1 VLHRASLRDV
11 IYYASPLRGDRRAL
25 GRDRRSARNRSMQRG
40 SGGGAPGFSPASL
53 SPSWW
58 LDDRG
63 QTTVAGP
70 KISAWDDQSTGGLND
85 VSNAT
90 DAIRPLVGTLNS
102 LQCPD
107 FNGSSFLLG
116 TTRNITQVL
125 SAAAWTVY
133 VVVNADTITAANTT
147 DGVTGKAIFGQDAS
161 GYLGLA
167 LQIDGAGTG
176 YRAVHTVFDTGNRH
190 ARSLDGSVLLATNT
204 LIVARLT
211 TTVQIRVGAADNVVG
226 DACSGVPVGGR
237 TQGIRV
243 GSAYTGLTG
252 LDGRLGTV
260 LGFDTLIADGSANDL
275 LIRAYLAAKYGCA
288 A

>member
-1 VLHRASLRDV
+1 
-11 IYYASPLRGDRRAL
+11 
-25 GRDRRSARNRSMQRG
+25 
-40 SGGGAPGFSPASL
+40 
-53 SPSWW
+53 
-58 LDDRG
+58 
-63 QTTVAGP
+63 
-70 KISAWDDQSTGGLND
+70 
-85 VSNAT
+85 
-90 DAIRPLVGTLNS
+90 
-102 LQCPD
+102 
-107 FNGSSFLLG
+107 
-116 TTRNITQVL
+116 
-125 SAAAWTVY
+125 
-133 VVVNADTITAANTT
+133 
-147 DGVTGKAIFGQDAS
+147 
-161 GYLGLA
+161 
-167 LQIDGAGTG
+167 
-176 YRAVHTVFDTGNRH
+176 VHTVFDTGNRH